1 MAARGGLTG
10 QTACART
17 PSWVSPLGSGSPF
30 RPGPGARGSEGCSQ
44 RSAALGIRL
53 PGGVT
58 RATESSPRFLPLRLS
73 EDGAVTDPEDGIRV
87 GLGRSA
93 QSCRASVEGQPAG
106 RRGRASDT
114 FSVDR
119 AAEAVGP
126 TISSGLKERPRL
138 SSHKFQSHG
147 NAQAHRRGYSNMRLR
162 TWLGFWVVMR
172 KRVWLG
178 TTRCDADGVRTQLV
192 LRQDGTVCQ
201 TAGAVVC
208 DSRPGTVHP
217 CWASKR
223 NLS

>member
-1 MAARGGLTG
+1 MCRAEVTVAARGGLTG

-73 EDGAVTDPEDGIRV
+73 EDGAGADPEDGIRV

-106 RRGRASDT
+106 RRGSGSHNLVRVEGAPTSVQPQVPKPRQCAS
-114 FSVDR
+114 
-119 AAEAVGP
+119 AP
-126 TISSGLKERPRL
+126 PRL
-138 SSHKFQSHG
+138 IEHAPSDV
-147 NAQAHRRGYSNMRLR
+147 ARI
-162 TWLGFWVVMR
+162 WVVMR

-208 DSRPGTVHP
+208 DSRPGTIHP
-217 CWASKR
+217 RWASQR
-223 NLS
+223 FLS

>member
-1 MAARGGLTG
+1 MALIRVAARHSAGRSAWAARGAPCEARARQLSESNLRGLRGASPVGHVPRRVSVAAQGGLTAR
-10 QTACART
+10 TACART

-87 GLGRSA
+87 GLGRGA
-93 QSCRASVEGQPAG
+93 QSYRASVEGQPTG
-106 RRGRASDT
+106 RWGSAPNT

-119 AAEAVGP
+119 AAGAVGP
-126 TISSGLKERPRL
+126 TISSGLKRRPRL

-147 NAQAHRRGYSNMRLR
+147 NAQAHRRG
-162 TWLGFWVVMR
+162 
-172 KRVWLG
+172 
-178 TTRCDADGVRTQLV
+178 
-192 LRQDGTVCQ
+192 
-201 TAGAVVC
+201 
-208 DSRPGTVHP
+208 
-217 CWASKR
+217 
-223 NLS
+223 